1 MSFDEISEVV
11 PWLEL
16 AVDQGQDLCDPQFG
30 HAQGSPRFF
39 KTHAWE
45 RDCPKF
51 PKTIVVLRRPEDVVV
66 SFYKFFEDWFFEPG
80 AIALDDFAR
89 EFWLARGIPP
99 TKMQNASYFVHLIS
113 WYERRQDPNVLFVFF
128 EDLLED
134 LELQIRRVA
143 RFVSNDK
150 VRRQCNFFLAQTCR
164 EPGTTIHLHVIVMVA
179 CACSF
184 NMISQKPLSLL

>member
-16 AVDQGQDLCDPQFG
+16 AYDQGQDLDAPQYG

-51 PKTIVVLRRPEDVVV
+51 SKTIIVIRRPEDVLV
-66 SFYKFFEDWFFEPG
+66 SFYGFFEDWFFEPG
-80 AIALDDFAR
+80 TISLDDFAQ
-89 EFWLARGIPP
+89 EFWLARGVPP
-99 TKMQNASYFVHLIS
+99 TKMQNASYFVHLVS
-113 WYERRQDPNVLFVFF
+113 WYERRQDPTVLFLCF

-134 LELQIRRVA
+134 LEGQIRRIA

-150 VRRQCNFFLAQTCR
+150 VRRPFAALTTSSRSELDHSGCDAR
-164 EPGTTIHLHVIVMVA
+164 GTDHYSHVSTWTLVSIR
-179 CACSF
+179 
-184 NMISQKPLSLL
+184 QG